1 MPRSYSKEIN
11 AATNRY
17 ITENYDRVHV
27 IVPRG
32 TKELLRSRFK
42 HGMTLNKYVNV
53 LIDLDLRG
61 HFDWGDQ
68 DEDFGVLRE
77 MAAAQKS

>member
-11 AATNRY
+11 AATNSY

-32 TKELLRSRFK
+32 TKKLLRGRFK
-42 HGMTLNKYVNV
+42 NGMTLNKYVNV

-61 HFDWGDQ
+61 YVDWGNQ
-68 DEDFGVLRE
+68 DDEFRVLRE
-77 MAAAQKS
+77 MAAAEKG

>member
-17 ITENYDRVHV
+17 ITENYDRVQV

-32 TKELLRSRFK
+32 TKKLLRSRFK
-42 HGMTLNKYVNV
+42 DGMTLNKYVNV

-61 HFDWGDQ
+61 RVEWGDW
-68 DEDFGVLRE
+68 DEDFGVLRQ
-77 MAAAQKS
+77 MAATQES

>member
-17 ITENYDRVHV
+17 ITENYDRVQV

-32 TKELLRSRFK
+32 TKKLLRGRFK
-42 HGMTLNKYVNV
+42 NGMTLNKYVNV

-61 HFDWGDQ
+61 YVDWGYQ
-68 DEDFGVLRE
+68 DDEFGVLRE
-77 MAAAQKS
+77 MAAAEKG